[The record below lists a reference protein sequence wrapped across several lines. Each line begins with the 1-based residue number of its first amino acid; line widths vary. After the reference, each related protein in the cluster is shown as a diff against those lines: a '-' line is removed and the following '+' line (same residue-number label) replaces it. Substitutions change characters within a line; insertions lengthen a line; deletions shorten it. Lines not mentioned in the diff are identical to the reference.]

1 MSHKLVCM
9 LSGVVCLAVVG
20 TAHGAYD
27 VVFRN
32 GRIIDGAGNCWFHGD
47 VAVQYGRIAAIGTI
61 GKETTAA
68 REIDLQDTYITPG
81 FIDVHTHCEDD
92 LLSMPMAENFVRM
105 GVTSVVTGNCGD
117 SFPDL
122 RKAFTSYTRK
132 RIAVNLASLVG
143 HNPVRRKV
151 MGNVARD
158 PSTTEME
165 AMRKLVARGM
175 EDGAVG
181 ISTGLIYPPGVFA
194 KTPEII
200 ELAKVAAGYHGIYV
214 THMRGEGS
222 TVFESIAEALTIGRE
237 AGLPVEISH
246 FKIVA
251 PVNFGK
257 SAKSIGMVEE
267 ARASGMD
274 VSADQY
280 VYAAS
285 ATGITSML
293 PDWAVE
299 GTSATVRAR
308 LKDPETRRRILDGI
322 ITERRDKQGRKDLG
336 YARISHFRADPGL
349 DGKSILEIAKL
360 WKKDTSWEAQA
371 EVVADIIT
379 SGGAGMVF
387 FSMDE
392 NDVRA
397 FAQYPNVMFG
407 SDSGVREF
415 GVGQPHPR
423 GYGNNVRVLAHYVR
437 DEKVLRLE
445 DAIRKMSSLPAQTY
459 RFFDRGLLRPGM
471 AADIVTFDLSKLR
484 EASTFDKPHA
494 YAEGFDHVMVNG
506 QFVIDGGKLTDRKP
520 GRILYGPGRTGD
532 R

>member
-1 MSHKLVCM
+1 MIRRLLVSLPLIACI
-9 LSGVVCLAVVG
+9 LCAG
-20 TAHGAYD
+20 TTRAAYD

-47 VAVQYGRIAAIGTI
+47 VAVQDGRIAAMGFV
-61 GKETTAA
+61 GKETDAA
-68 REIDLQDTYITPG
+68 REIDLQDSYITPG

-92 LLSMPMAENFVRM
+92 LLSMPMAENFIRM
-105 GVTSVVTGNCGD
+105 GVTSVVMGNCGD
-117 SFPDL
+117 SYSNL
-122 RKAFTSYTRK
+122 REGFTSHTLK
-132 RIAVNLASLVG
+132 GSAVNIASLIG
-143 HNPVRRKV
+143 HNPIRRKV

-158 PSTTEME
+158 PSTTELE
-165 AMRKLVARGM
+165 AMRKLVAKGM
-175 EDGAVG
+175 KDGAVG

-200 ELAKVAAGYHGIYV
+200 ELAKVAGSYHGIYT

-222 TVFESIAEALTIGRE
+222 TVFESIEEALTVGRE
-237 AGLPVEISH
+237 AHLPVEISH

-257 SAKSIGMVEE
+257 ASKSIGMVES

-274 VSADQY
+274 VTADQY
-280 VYAAS
+280 AYVAS
-285 ATGITSML
+285 STGINTML

-308 LKDPETRRRILDGI
+308 LKDPETRRRIVEGI
-322 ITERRDKQGRKDLG
+322 ITERRDKQGRKDMG
-336 YARISHFRADPGL
+336 YAHISRFRADPSL

-360 WKKDTSWEAQA
+360 WKHDTSWQAQA
-371 EVVADIIT
+371 ETVADIIT

-392 NDVRA
+392 NDVRE
-397 FAQYPNVMFG
+397 FAQYPNVMFA

-445 DAIRKMSSLPAQTY
+445 DAIRKMTSLPTQTY

-471 AADIVTFDLSKLR
+471 AADIVTFDLAKLK
-484 EASTFDKPHA
+484 EASTFEKPHA

-506 QFVIDGGKLTDRKP
+506 KFVIDGGKLSQEKP
-520 GRILYGPGRTGD
+520 GRILYGPARVEKD
-532 R
+532 